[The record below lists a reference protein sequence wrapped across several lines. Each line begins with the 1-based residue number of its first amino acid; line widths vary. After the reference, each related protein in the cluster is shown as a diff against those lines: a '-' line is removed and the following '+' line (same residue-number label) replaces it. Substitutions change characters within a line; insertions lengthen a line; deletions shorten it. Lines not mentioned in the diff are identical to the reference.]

1 MLPQE
6 THHHLLVRI
15 TFETRTD
22 AQRIEGTTRTHGSM
36 AHVPALGFVLLVYCS
51 MLQQMGVEAKA
62 RATEEDRVNTT
73 TSMPGTYDKKI
84 FVDDEKAMLIT
95 QVSRDVWGG

>member
-36 AHVPALGFVLLVYCS
+36 AHVSALVFIIVAYCS
-51 MLQQMGVEAKA
+51 MIQQMGVEVKA
-62 RATEEDRVNTT
+62 RATE
-73 TSMPGTYDKKI
+73 
-84 FVDDEKAMLIT
+84 
-95 QVSRDVWGG
+95 